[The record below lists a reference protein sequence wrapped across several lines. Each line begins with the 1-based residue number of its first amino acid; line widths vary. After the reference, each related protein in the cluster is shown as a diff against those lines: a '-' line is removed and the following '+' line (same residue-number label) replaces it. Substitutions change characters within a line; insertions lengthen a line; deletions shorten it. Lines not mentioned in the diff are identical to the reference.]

1 MTFSSQFYDT
11 NRLDIWLSYEE
22 NMNESSI
29 WWGTV
34 YALKNN
40 SAIAKEN
47 ENSHKPGK
55 HSEVPAVA
63 WWQIGNEVIFRIF
76 SLEEY
81 FLLHLELKALQSPF
95 VLLVQTFLE
104 LLILIFLLAQI

>member
-11 NRLDIWLSYEE
+11 NRLDIWISYEE

-47 ENSHKPGK
+47 DNSHKPGK

-63 WWQIGNEVIFRIF
+63 WWQIGNEVTFRFFVSKNIF
-76 SLEEY
+76 SSIRSSRRCNLR
-81 FLLHLELKALQSPF
+81 SF
-95 VLLVQTFLE
+95 VQF
-104 LLILIFLLAQI
+104 

>member
-11 NRLDIWLSYEE
+11 NRLDIWMSYEE

-40 SAIAKEN
+40 SAIAREN
-47 ENSHKPGK
+47 DNSHKPGK

-63 WWQIGNEVIFRIF
+63 WWQIGNEVTFRFLFQRIF
-76 SLEEY
+76 LAPSG
-81 FLLHLELKALQSPF
+81 AQGAAIF
-95 VLLVQTFLE
+95 VLSSSSRVLNLSFGTDLN
-104 LLILIFLLAQI
+104 A